1 MSRLRVLHVI
11 GALNYG
17 GIERWLLRVL
27 GQLDRARF
35 QCDIMTLSAAPGPLD
50 GEARALGVRLLPCPG
65 YRQPWRFAPR
75 FLQIVREHGPYDL
88 IHTHLKEY
96 SGLVL
101 ALARW
106 AGIPVRIAHSH
117 NDLGARQAAAS
128 PPVRLYRQGLKA
140 LVARHATVRLGVSP
154 EAGASLFGA
163 HGPPWRYL
171 PCGIELAPFC
181 SPPPRQVARARLGL
195 PPDALV
201 VGHVGRMVAQKNH
214 QLLLASFAALSARR
228 PDSRLLLV
236 GNGPLRPALE
246 AQIAALG
253 LDGRVVMAGER
264 ADVPALLAAMDVFA
278 LPSLYEGL
286 PVAAV
291 EAQASGLPCVLAPT
305 ITAAAAVVPALVH
318 VVAPA
323 APAEAWA
330 EALLAA
336 ATTRE
341 RPTPAEALELI
352 RRSPLNLERGIAELV
367 AIYTEEAARA
377 RRA

>member
-1 MSRLRVLHVI
+1 MSALRVLHVI

-17 GIERWLLRVL
+17 GIERWLLHALKR
-27 GQLDRARF
+27 LDQARF
-35 QCDIMTLSAAPGPLD
+35 QCDIMTLSAEPGPLD
-50 GEARALGVRLLPCPG
+50 GEARALGVRLLPCPD

-75 FLQIVREHGPYDL
+75 FLQIVRQHGPYDL

-101 ALARW
+101 ALAQR

-117 NDLGARQAAAS
+117 NDLRARQAAAS
-128 PPVRLYRQGLKA
+128 PLVRLYRQGLRA
-140 LVARHATVRLGVSP
+140 LVARHASVRLGVSA

-163 HGPPWRYL
+163 TGASWRYL

-181 SPPPRQVARARLGL
+181 NPPPRPMARACLGL
-195 PPDALV
+195 PPNALV

-214 QLLLASFAALSARR
+214 QLLLASFAALSTHH

-236 GNGPLRPALE
+236 GDGPLRPALE

-253 LDGRVVMAGER
+253 LDGRVLMTGSR

-278 LPSLYEGL
+278 LPSLYEGF

-291 EAQASGLPCVLAPT
+291 EAQAIGLPCVLAPT
-305 ITAAAAVVPALVH
+305 ITPAVAVVPALVH
-318 VVAPA
+318 FVAPA

-330 EALLAA
+330 QALLAA
-336 ATTRE
+336 ATMRE
-341 RPTPAEALELI
+341 RPTPPEALELI
-352 RRSPLNLERGIAELV
+352 RRSPLNLDRGVAELA
-367 AIYTEEAARA
+367 AIYTQEAARA
-377 RRA
+377 RHA